1 MLKLFLWL
9 RYLRKRKIVLLSI
22 AAVALSCALL
32 IVVDSLFTGFIASL
46 EQVDLRGWRDI
57 VHEPRLA
64 PKYDILIDRIEEIP
78 GVEKAGPSWGG
89 VGLLRLGSGDVREAL
104 IEGVDAN
111 RESGDS
117 DLRQS
122 LLRQSERGGEL
133 RFDVPGYPN
142 DVGGWVGIGVIAE
155 PDEQTDKYDLQAVR
169 NLIGK
174 QVVLTTSGRVRVEPK
189 AVGEEPQWEIKR
201 KVLPFRISDIFHS
214 GMYYKDKRL
223 YLPYK
228 EFYKLTFGDEGPV
241 CAATV
246 RIKVRDGFER
256 ASVKAA
262 VWRIWE
268 QFASEELGR
277 EPDAISKALIWG
289 REEHADEFYD
299 ELRKQM
305 AVLLLIFGVIC
316 SVTVLLIFCIFYLIV
331 MTKQKDIAI
340 IKSCGAASG
349 SAAFIFLG
357 FGACVGIVGSAVGIV
372 LGYIVTKNINAL
384 EDWVRIVFGMKL
396 WRSSVYMFEKI
407 PSEVNWQAVWWIV
420 LAAIA
425 ACVIGA
431 LIPAVV
437 AARLQPVKILRYE

>member
-9 RYLRKRKIVLLSI
+9 RYLRKKKIVLLSI

-46 EQVDLRGWRDI
+46 KQADVSGTRDI
-57 VHEPRLA
+57 VLEPRLA
-64 PKYDILIDRIEEIP
+64 PKYDVLIDRIEEIP
-78 GVEKAGPSWGG
+78 GVEKAGPSLIGG
-89 VGLLRLGSGDVREAL
+89 GLLRLGSGDVREAW
-104 IEGVDAN
+104 IWGVDAK
-111 RESGDS
+111 RESRGRN
-117 DLRQS
+117 LRES
-122 LLRQSERGGEL
+122 LLRQSHQTGEL
-133 RFDVPGYPN
+133 SFNVPGHPN
-142 DVGGWVGIGVIAE
+142 DIGGWVGIGVIAE
-155 PDEQTDKYDLQAVR
+155 PDDQTDEYDLEAVR

-174 QVVLTTSGRVRVEPK
+174 QVVLTTSGRVRVEPDT
-189 AVGEEPQWEIKR
+189 AGEEPGWEVKR
-201 KVLPFRISDIFHS
+201 KVLPFRISDIFYS
-214 GMYYKDKRL
+214 GVYYKDKRL
-223 YLPYK
+223 YVPYDD
-228 EFYKLTFGDEGPV
+228 FYRLAFGDEGETR
-241 CAATV
+241 AANV
-246 RIKVRDGFER
+246 RIR
-256 ASVKAA
+256 ASEGTEAVLLKPA

-268 QFASEELGR
+268 QFASEELRR
-277 EPDAISKALIWG
+277 EPDAISRAWIWVSE
-289 REEHADEFYD
+289 RPDEQFYA

-316 SVTVLLIFCIFYLIV
+316 SVTVLLIFCIFYMIV

-349 SAAFIFLG
+349 SAAWIFMG
-357 FGACVGIVGSAVGIV
+357 FGICVGVVGSAFGIV

-384 EDWVRIVFGMKL
+384 ENWVRIVFGMKL

-407 PSEVNWQAVWWIV
+407 PSEVNWPAVWWIV

-431 LIPAVV
+431 LIPAMV

>member
-22 AAVALSCALL
+22 AAVALSCGLL
-32 IVVDSLFTGFIASL
+32 IVVDSLFTGFIECLKQADIS
-46 EQVDLRGWRDI
+46 GSRDI
-57 VHEPRLA
+57 VLVPRMA
-64 PKYDILIDRIEEIP
+64 PKYDILVDGIEQIS
-78 GVEKAGPSWGG
+78 GVECASPSLPGG
-89 VGLLRLGSGDVREAL
+89 GLLRLGTGDVREAWIL
-104 IEGVDAN
+104 GVDAK
-111 RESGDS
+111 RATKDR
-117 DLRQS
+117 DLRES
-122 LLRQSERGGEL
+122 LLRQGQKPGEL
-133 RFDVPGYPN
+133 SFDVPGYPN
-142 DVGGWVGIGVIAE
+142 DIGGWVGIGVIAE
-155 PDEQTDKYDLQAVR
+155 PDEHTDEYDLEAVR

-174 QVVLTTSGRVRVEPK
+174 QVVLTTSGRVQVEPDT
-189 AVGEEPQWEIKR
+189 AGEEPRWEIKR

-223 YLPYK
+223 YLPYE
-228 EFYKLTFGDEGPV
+228 EFYKLTLGDEGPV
-241 CAATV
+241 CAANV
-246 RIKVRDGFER
+246 RVSVHDGIDRALVKTAIWRVWER
-256 ASVKAA
+256 
-262 VWRIWE
+262 
-268 QFASEELGR
+268 FASEELGR
-277 EPDAISKALIWG
+277 EPDAVSRAWIWVS
-289 REEHADEFYD
+289 ETPDEQFYN

-316 SVTVLLIFCIFYLIV
+316 SVTVLLIFCIFYMIV
-331 MTKQKDIAI
+331 MTKQRDIAI
-340 IKSCGAASG
+340 IKSCGAASS

-357 FGACVGIVGSAVGIV
+357 FGTCVGIVGSALGIV
-372 LGYIVTKNINAL
+372 LGYVVTKNINTL

-407 PSEVNWQAVWWIV
+407 PSEVNWPAVWWIV

>member
-32 IVVDSLFTGFIASL
+32 IVVDSLFTGFIESL
-46 EQVDLRGWRDI
+46 KQADFSGTRDI
-57 VHEPRLA
+57 MLVPRMA
-64 PKYDILIDRIEEIP
+64 PKYDILIDRIEQVPDVECASPFLP
-78 GVEKAGPSWGG
+78 GG
-89 VGLLRLGSGDVREAL
+89 GLLRLGSGDVREAW
-104 IEGVDAN
+104 IWGVDAR
-111 RESGDS
+111 RESRDR
-117 DLRQS
+117 DLKQS
-122 LLRQSERGGEL
+122 LLRQSQQGGQL
-133 RFDVPGYPN
+133 SFDVPGYPN
-142 DVGGWVGIGVIAE
+142 DIGGWVGIGVIAE
-155 PDEQTDKYDLQAVR
+155 PDEQTDKYNLEAVR

-174 QVVLTTSGRVRVEPK
+174 QVVLTTSGRVQVEPE
-189 AVGEEPQWEIKR
+189 AAGEEPRWEIKR
-201 KVLPFRISDIFHS
+201 KVLPFRISDIFYS
-214 GMYYKDKRL
+214 GVYYKDKTL
-223 YLPYK
+223 YLAYK
-228 EFYKLTFGDEGPV
+228 DFYRLAFGDEGETL
-241 CAATV
+241 AANV
-246 RIKVRDGFER
+246 RIR
-256 ASVKAA
+256 ASEGTEAALLKPA
-262 VWRIWE
+262 VWRVWE

-277 EPDAISKALIWG
+277 EPDAISRAWIWG
-289 REEHADEFYD
+289 SGRPNEQFFD

-316 SVTVLLIFCIFYLIV
+316 SVTVLLIFCIFYMIV

-340 IKSCGAASG
+340 IKSCGATSG

-357 FGACVGIVGSAVGIV
+357 FGTCVGIVGSALGIV
-372 LGYIVTKNINAL
+372 LGYVVTKNINTL

-407 PSEVNWQAVWWIV
+407 PNEVNWPAVWWIV

-431 LIPAVV
+431 LIPAMV

>member
-9 RYLRKRKIVLLSI
+9 RYLRKKKIVLLSI

-46 EQVDLRGWRDI
+46 KQADISGMRDI
-57 VHEPRLA
+57 MLVPRMA
-64 PKYDILIDRIEEIP
+64 PKYDILIDRIEQIP
-78 GVEKAGPSWGG
+78 GVECASPFLPAG
-89 VGLLRLGSGDVREAL
+89 GLLRLGSGDVREAW
-104 IEGVDAN
+104 IWGVDAR
-111 RESGDS
+111 RESKDR
-117 DLRQS
+117 DLRES
-122 LLRQSERGGEL
+122 LLRQSREQGEL
-133 RFDVPGYPN
+133 SFDVPGYPN
-142 DVGGWVGIGVIAE
+142 GIGGWVGIGVIAE
-155 PDEQTDKYDLQAVR
+155 PDDQTDEYDLEAVR
-169 NLIGK
+169 SLIGK
-174 QVVLTTSGRVRVEPK
+174 QVVLTTSGRVRVEPDT
-189 AVGEEPQWEIKR
+189 AGEEPGWEVKR
-201 KVLPFRISDIFHS
+201 KVLSFRISDIFYS

-223 YLPYK
+223 YLPYN
-228 EFYKLTFGDEGPV
+228 EFYRLAFGDEGETR
-241 CAATV
+241 AANV
-246 RIKVRDGFER
+246 RIR
-256 ASVKAA
+256 ASEGTEAVLLKPA

-277 EPDAISKALIWG
+277 EPDAVSRAWIWVS
-289 REEHADEFYD
+289 ESPDEQFYD

-316 SVTVLLIFCIFYLIV
+316 SVTVLLIFCIFYMIV

-340 IKSCGAASG
+340 IKSCGAASS

-357 FGACVGIVGSAVGIV
+357 FGTCVGIVGSAFGIV
-372 LGYIVTKNINAL
+372 LGYIVTKNINTL
-384 EDWVRIVFGMKL
+384 EGWVRIVFGMKL

-407 PSEVNWQAVWWIV
+407 PSEVNWPAVWWIV
-420 LAAIA
+420 TAAIA

>member
-32 IVVDSLFTGFIASL
+32 IVVNSLFTGFIASL
-46 EQVDLRGWRDI
+46 KQADISGMRDI
-57 VHEPRLA
+57 ILIPRMA
-64 PKYDILIDRIEEIP
+64 PKYDILIDKIEQVP
-78 GVEKAGPSWGG
+78 GVECASPFLPGG
-89 VGLLRLGSGDVREAL
+89 GLLRLGTGDVREAW
-104 IEGVDAN
+104 ICGVDAK
-111 RESGDS
+111 RESKDS

-122 LLRQSERGGEL
+122 LLRQSQHGGEL
-133 RFDVPGYPN
+133 SFDVPGYPN
-142 DVGGWVGIGVIAE
+142 DIGGWVGIGVIAE
-155 PDEQTDKYDLQAVR
+155 PDEQTDEYDLQAVR

-174 QVVLTTSGRVRVEPK
+174 EVVLTTSGRVRVEPDT
-189 AVGEEPQWEIKR
+189 AGEEPGWEVKR
-201 KVLPFRISDIFHS
+201 KVLPFRISDIFYS
-214 GMYYKDKRL
+214 GVYYKDKRL
-223 YLPYK
+223 YVPYDD
-228 EFYKLTFGDEGPV
+228 FYRLALGDEGETR
-241 CAATV
+241 AANV
-246 RIKVRDGFER
+246 RIR
-256 ASVKAA
+256 ASEGTEAVLLKPA
-262 VWRIWE
+262 VWRVWE

-277 EPDAISKALIWG
+277 EPDAISRAWIWVSEG
-289 REEHADEFYD
+289 PDEQFYA

-316 SVTVLLIFCIFYLIV
+316 SVTVLLIFCIFYMIV

-349 SAAFIFLG
+349 SAAWIFMG
-357 FGACVGIVGSAVGIV
+357 FGICVGIVGSAFGIV
-372 LGYIVTKNINAL
+372 LGYVVTKNINTL

-407 PSEVNWQAVWWIV
+407 PNEVNWSAVWWIV
-420 LAAIA
+420 LAAVA
-425 ACVIGA
+425 ACVIGS

>member
-46 EQVDLRGWRDI
+46 KQADFRGWGDI
-57 VHEPRLA
+57 VLEPRLA
-64 PKYDILIDRIEEIP
+64 PKYDILLDRIEEIP
-78 GVEKAGPSWGG
+78 GVEKAGPSLTGG
-89 VGLLRLGSGDVREAL
+89 GLLRLGTGDVREAW
-104 IEGVDAN
+104 IWGVDAK
-111 RESGDS
+111 RESRDR
-117 DLRQS
+117 DLRES
-122 LLRQSERGGEL
+122 LLRQGRQGGEL
-133 RFDVPGYPN
+133 SFDVPGYPN
-142 DVGGWVGIGVIAE
+142 DIGGWVGIGVVSE
-155 PDEQTDKYDLQAVR
+155 PDEETDEYDLEGVR

-174 QVVLTTSGRVRVEPK
+174 QVVLTTSGYVRVEPE
-189 AVGEEPQWEIKR
+189 AAGENPRWEIRR
-201 KVLPFRISDIFHS
+201 KVLSFRISDIFHS

-223 YLPYK
+223 YLPYD
-228 EFYKLTFGDEGPV
+228 EFYKLTFRDESPV
-241 CAATV
+241 SAASV
-246 RIKVRDGFER
+246 RITVRDGVES

-262 VWRIWE
+262 IWQVWE

-277 EPDAISKALIWG
+277 EPDAISRALIWG
-289 REEHADEFYD
+289 RERHADEFYD

-316 SVTVLLIFCIFYLIV
+316 SVTVLLIFCIFYMIV

-340 IKSCGAASG
+340 IKSCGAASSAAAWIFMGFGICVGMAG
-349 SAAFIFLG
+349 SAF
-357 FGACVGIVGSAVGIV
+357 GIV
-372 LGYIVTKNINAL
+372 LGYIVTKNINTF

-407 PSEVNWQAVWWIV
+407 PSEVNWHAVWWIV

-437 AARLQPVKILRYE
+437 AARLRPVKILRYE